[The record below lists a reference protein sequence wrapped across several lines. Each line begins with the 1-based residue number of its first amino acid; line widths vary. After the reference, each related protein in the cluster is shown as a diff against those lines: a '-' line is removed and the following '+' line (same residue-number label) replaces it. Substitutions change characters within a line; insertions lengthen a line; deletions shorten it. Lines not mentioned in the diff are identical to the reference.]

1 MLNLE
6 LKTRKSIIVLREKL
20 RSACE
25 DMGLRLGSSHQKPE
39 YILSKLF
46 NVGTYNELMSKTME
60 PIESRTLTT
69 EDVKVLYAQ
78 EYEEKLFHAS
88 DLSAMEARTLLYGYD
103 CSNEDGSSP
112 TFHVYL
118 DNKGNIHALTYNLD
132 QQVIK
137 HIFGK
142 SLPANDL
149 RPDKRAYPSATDAEF
164 AFLLAPLLMHSVS
177 YTSPCENRQPA
188 KYHGLTHDQLDPIL
202 DIHLKARNLSLSLD
216 SHIRKYYG
224 ETLNE
229 KHLDNSYAH
238 RNTREV
244 YDYTQPKTDAIRKVG
259 FSFGNKKQLSA
270 NDIALFKKAF
280 HDEFII
286 KALSEDEY
294 SDLSDFEQVFT
305 ELLKQEIKIK
315 KLS

>member
-1 MLNLE
+1 MLTLE
-6 LKTRKSIIVLREKL
+6 LKTRKSIIALREKL
-20 RSACE
+20 RSSCE
-25 DMGLRLGSSHQKPE
+25 DMGLRLGRTHQKPE

-103 CSNEDGSSP
+103 CSNEDSSSP

-118 DNKGNIHALTYNLD
+118 DNKGNIHALTYNHD

-149 RPDKRAYPSATDAEF
+149 RPGKRAYPSATDAEF

-177 YTSPCENRQPA
+177 YTSACENRQPA
-188 KYHGLTHDQLDPIL
+188 KYYGLTHEQLDPIL

-216 SHIRKYYG
+216 SHIRKYYD
-224 ETLNE
+224 EILNE
-229 KHLDNSYAH
+229 KHFDNSYSQ

-244 YDYTQPKTDAIRKVG
+244 YEYTQPKTDAIRKVG

-270 NDIALFKKAF
+270 NDIVLFKKSF
-280 HDEFII
+280 HDEFIM

-294 SDLSDFEQVFT
+294 SDLSDFEHVFT